1 MFVYALTFSLKTA
14 RGLVIVFVI
23 SFIFCTSKFKWG
35 RSYKVGIVMEAGILA
50 LQILVILAAGR
61 YTLSLMV
68 GKPSIFHFGA
78 IEKRHIAAALLLCPE
93 DGARGLF
100 SYLLCF
106 FLLPTTAVPM
116 AALPL
121 TSIRTTSKAG
131 LLVSPVCGMV
141 Y

>member
-1 MFVYALTFSLKTA
+1 M
-14 RGLVIVFVI
+14 
-23 SFIFCTSKFKWG
+23 
-35 RSYKVGIVMEAGILA
+35 
-50 LQILVILAAGR
+50 
-61 YTLSLMV
+61 SLMV
-68 GKPSIFHFGA
+68 GKPSIFHFVA
-78 IEKRHIAAALLLCPE
+78 IEKRRIAAALLLYPE

-100 SYLLCF
+100 SYLLF
-106 FLLPTTAVPM
+106 FLLLATTAVPM